1 MKSRIELQTKL
12 EEILGSN
19 HVYFQPPTSVSLKYP
34 CFVYSFEGI
43 DTIRANNGN
52 YIKSYRYEITHI
64 YKKLDNRKT
73 EEILDSFQM
82 ISQNNCVVVD
92 GVYNEN
98 FTLFI

>member
-12 EEILGSN
+12 EEILGSKN
-19 HVYFQPPTSVSLKYP
+19 VYFQPPTSVSLKYP

-43 DTIRANNGN
+43 DTIKANNGN

-64 YKKLDNRKT
+64 YKKLDNRMT
-73 EEILDSFQM
+73 EKILDSFQM
-82 ISQNNCVVVD
+82 ISQNNCIVVD

-98 FTLFI
+98 FTLFL